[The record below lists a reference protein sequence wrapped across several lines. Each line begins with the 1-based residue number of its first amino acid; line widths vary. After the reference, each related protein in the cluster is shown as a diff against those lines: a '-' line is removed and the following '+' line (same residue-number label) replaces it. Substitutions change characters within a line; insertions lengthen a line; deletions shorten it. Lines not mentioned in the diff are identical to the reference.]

1 MLSNETVGDLKNKV
15 INTYKVV
22 EDGETLF
29 VREHEDEEVTIYY
42 RNSKGQ
48 YHRRRGQAVNWKEEF
63 KVGEQRCLNGKK
75 HREDGPAFIRN
86 DGGDNEYCLN
96 GEFIPKKEFLKF
108 MAKNRIRKLY

>member
-29 VREHEDEEVTIYY
+29 VKEYENGTIEYK
-42 RNSKGQ
+42 NSNGGF
-48 YHRRRGQAVNWKEEF
+48 HRKNGPAVIWKEEF
-63 KVGEQRCLNGKK
+63 KGGELWCLNGKK
-75 HREDGPAFIRN
+75 HREDGPAFIHN